1 MKLCRRR
8 ATLETFIKWCY
19 SSSRDLPSFY
29 DATAEEEGEPP
40 QQSHSCDNLLLR
52 KSGLIY
58 LALKKANAAI
68 ADIIYYEVD
77 ECLQEIE
84 EDKWRSH
91 MNELLVEAYRCF
103 LRLNCPLND
112 NLWQT
117 TKFKQFASHGTIT
130 EVETL
135 CKVFMVLNGIRSN
148 PSGLIPWEQ
157 KILLLSAATKEAE
170 KISPSI
176 AQKAI
181 THSQKKKRKRRISD
195 GAGIVDNVYNDER
208 EAISRKFIVRVP
220 KGLKE
225 GDDFYAIITSGN
237 SNFSRKV
244 RLVATATKKIM
255 FNLDVPSDVVSEVQL
270 LTAIEGGQ

>member
-8 ATLETFIKWCY
+8 TTLEIFIKWCH

-29 DATAEEEGEPP
+29 DITGEEEGEPP

-58 LALKKANAAI
+58 LALNYANAAV
-68 ADIIYYEVD
+68 ADIICHEVD
-77 ECLQEIE
+77 ESLQETE
-84 EDKWRSH
+84 ECKWKSK
-91 MNELLVEAYRCF
+91 MNELVVEAYRCF
-103 LRLNCPLND
+103 VRLNCPLND

-117 TKFKQFASHGTIT
+117 TKFKQFASQGAIA

-135 CKVFMVLNGIRSN
+135 CKVFMVLNGIRSR
-148 PSGLIPWEQ
+148 SRLIPWEQ
-157 KILLLSAATKEAE
+157 KMLLLSAAAKEAE

-176 AQKAI
+176 AQKAV
-181 THSQKKKRKRRISD
+181 THSHKKKRKRRIVD
-195 GAGIVDNVYNDER
+195 GASIVDNVSDDER

-225 GDDFYAIITSGN
+225 GDDFYAIITSDI

-244 RLVATATKKIM
+244 RLVATATKKLM
-255 FNLDVPSDVVSEVQL
+255 FNLEVPTDVVPEVQI
-270 LTAIEGGQ
+270 LTAIEGDQ